1 MTLLHS
7 SSGRPYCSTDAKVQ
21 VVLPQL
27 TEIRLVALTKQLSRN
42 RKQLY
47 LTQGNN
53 LADFR
58 HYEHYVDREQK
69 LSLDRHRYIS
79 TPFNKSLN
87 HIKGVQKC
95 LKRRKSETFL
105 EYGPAHKFGI
115 YNGLSV
121 KSLKGEIEKILTENN
136 YQHVKMRKTKQLLAD
151 GKADGRVMN
160 IKMSIPMLDA
170 ILNRPSMSLPREKAL
185 WFGPSLHGDNDDDDN
200 NENEE
205 EGDDRSDKRQKR
217 TLFPLPPVTAT
228 RLYSPSKNKRS
239 SNPGKAVAL
248 EIERSK
254 TIA

>member
-53 LADFR
+53 VADLH
-58 HYEHYVDREQK
+58 HYGHYVDREQK
-69 LSLDRHRYIS
+69 LSLDRHRHVS
-79 TPFNKSLN
+79 APFNKSLS
-87 HIKGVQKC
+87 HIKGVQQC
-95 LKRRKSETFL
+95 LKRRKSETLL
-105 EYGPAHKFGI
+105 EHGPVHKFGI

-121 KSLKGEIEKILTENN
+121 KSLKGEIEKILKEND
-136 YQHVKMRKTKQLLAD
+136 YQHVKMRKAKQLLAD

-160 IKMSIPMLDA
+160 IKMCVPMLDS
-170 ILNRPSMSLPREKAL
+170 ILKRPSMPMRREKAL
-185 WFGPSLHGDNDDDDN
+185 WFELSDQDKDDAADDDDDDDDN
-200 NENEE
+200 ETDE
-205 EGDDRSDKRQKR
+205 RRPKR
-217 TLFPLPPVTAT
+217 TVFHLPPVTAT
-228 RLYSPSKNKRS
+228 RLYSPSKSKRS
-239 SNPGKAVAL
+239 SGSEKRMTL
-248 EIERSK
+248 DFERSK